1 MATSSAFEYVL
12 ATEAFSVPMGC
23 CGPSKPLRTE
33 HSEQMLPLL
42 QTGSSALTTEQ
53 LLTASSQ
60 LLKPCGS
67 KLLVMRHAHR
77 ADEADEAW
85 SSTAERPWDPPLST
99 LGLQQSLEAAQ
110 MIASQQA
117 SLQIQYVVVSPF
129 QRCLQTSAPIVAALG
144 LPPGRWLVDWA
155 LSEVCEPRLMLAG
168 RSDVAAA
175 VGCLP
180 LPLWM
185 WGSQDLATAMAHFM
199 AQQQEQQQLQE
210 QQGQQ
215 QQHQG
220 QQERQQ
226 EQQGQQQE
234 EERGQQQQVTQDEQ
248 GRQADGCELSPGVCA
263 HPAAL
268 TLAPAPC
275 AAASQPATNTTT
287 SQLPRSISSGSEG
300 VDLACTCKASV
311 RGPAAGARV
320 SEEGAVGSGGS
331 VGGSGVVLGSGGW
344 LAGPVELPG
353 RPLPA
358 WPERREQ
365 ALQRYHAELQW
376 LQSLSALQGNV
387 LVVTHGEAVR
397 CAVNAALPDVTVYE
411 VQHCGY
417 ALLTCCSP
425 PHPDPHPTSLDSP
438 GTLPDTSLQCT
449 VWPGGV
455 QQQGREQQQ
464 QGREQQKMEEDE
476 EGEEE
481 GEEEAVRHEEVE
493 PLLRPGSCSKV
504 AGCASTWLLEGGSGD
519 TGVSWIS

>member
-175 VGCLP
+175 EQGE
-180 LPLWM
+180 
-185 WGSQDLATAMAHFM
+185 
-199 AQQQEQQQLQE
+199 QQEQQQKHEGQQE
-210 QQGQQ
+210 GQQKQQGQQ
-215 QQHQG
+215 QH
-220 QQERQQ
+220 
-226 EQQGQQQE
+226 
-234 EERGQQQQVTQDEQ
+234 
-248 GRQADGCELSPGVCA
+248 
-263 HPAAL
+263 
-268 TLAPAPC
+268 
-275 AAASQPATNTTT
+275 
-287 SQLPRSISSGSEG
+287 SGSEG
-300 VDLACTCKASV
+300 VDLACTCKASA
-311 RGPAAGARV
+311 REPAAGARV
-320 SEEGAVGSGGS
+320 SEEGAVGSGGP

-365 ALQRYHAELQW
+365 ALRRYQAELQW

-425 PHPDPHPTSLDSP
+425 PHPEPHPTSLDSP
-438 GTLPDTSLQCT
+438 GTLPDTSLQRT

-455 QQQGREQQQ
+455 QQQGREQQQQGRGQQQ

-481 GEEEAVRHEEVE
+481 GVEEAVRHEEVE

>member
-1 MATSSAFEYVL
+1 MTTSSAFEYVL

-60 LLKPCGS
+60 LLKPCWS

-155 LSEVCEPRLMLAG
+155 LGEVCEPRLMLAG

-175 VGCLP
+175 VGCRP

-185 WGSQDLATAMAHFM
+185 WGSQDLATAMAQFM
-199 AQQQEQQQLQE
+199 AQQHQQLQE
-210 QQGQQ
+210 QQQQQQGQQ
-215 QQHQG
+215 QEQEQQHQG

-226 EQQGQQQE
+226 EQQGQQQQE
-234 EERGQQQQVTQDEQ
+234 EEQGQQQQVTQDEQ
-248 GRQADGCELSPGVCA
+248 GRQAEGCELSPGVCA

-275 AAASQPATNTTT
+275 ATASQPATSTAT

-300 VDLACTCKASV
+300 MDPACTCEASA

-320 SEEGAVGSGGS
+320 SEGGAVGSGGS

-365 ALQRYHAELQW
+365 ALRRYQAELQW

-387 LVVTHGEAVR
+387 LVVTHGE
-397 CAVNAALPDVTVYE
+397 
-411 VQHCGY
+411 
-417 ALLTCCSP
+417 
-425 PHPDPHPTSLDSP
+425 
-438 GTLPDTSLQCT
+438 
-449 VWPGGV
+449 
-455 QQQGREQQQ
+455 
-464 QGREQQKMEEDE
+464 
-476 EGEEE
+476 
-481 GEEEAVRHEEVE
+481 
-493 PLLRPGSCSKV
+493 
-504 AGCASTWLLEGGSGD
+504 
-519 TGVSWIS
+519 